1 MWSSGSS
8 EGDGWSGA
16 VSKSL
21 ESVSRESSYWVSTGL
36 VELVTEFEIPMWR
49 EGLTSEKG
57 TYCSLSSRIGDVR
70 LRVLLERKDLW
81 ECMGQGVLRPS
92 AKKCGG
98 GGGESGIPT

>member
-1 MWSSGSS
+1 M
-8 EGDGWSGA
+8 
-16 VSKSL
+16 
-21 ESVSRESSYWVSTGL
+21 
-36 VELVTEFEIPMWR
+36 VTEFEIPTWR

-57 TYCSLSSRIGDVR
+57 THCSLSGHMSSRIGDVH
-70 LRVLLERKDLW
+70 LRALLERKDLW